1 MVDVSKP
8 FSDEMEK
15 LPKDSTEENRA
26 EQKEVGMVV
35 VGGVLELVSDPIKS
49 WAMETGRAS
58 GSQRCGD
65 SNGSEILSRTLMKNQ
80 LLAAPTTHP
89 FWGSL

>member
-26 EQKEVGMVV
+26 EQKGVGMV

-49 WAMETGRAS
+49 WAMESGRAS
-58 GSQRCGD
+58 GSQICGD
-65 SNGSEILSRTLMKNQ
+65 SNGSEVLSRTLMKNQ

-89 FWGSL
+89 LWGSL

>member
-35 VGGVLELVSDPIKS
+35 VGGCFRISVRSHKVLGYGKWQGKWKS
-49 WAMETGRAS
+49 KM
-58 GSQRCGD
+58 
-65 SNGSEILSRTLMKNQ
+65 
-80 LLAAPTTHP
+80 
-89 FWGSL
+89 WGQ